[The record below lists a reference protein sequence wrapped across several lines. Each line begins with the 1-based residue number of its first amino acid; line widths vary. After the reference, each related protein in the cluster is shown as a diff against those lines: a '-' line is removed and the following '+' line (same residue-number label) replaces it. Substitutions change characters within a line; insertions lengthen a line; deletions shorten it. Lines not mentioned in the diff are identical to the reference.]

1 MVPHEDG
8 RTGGIGLDGVRYRA
22 PYSANEKAGE
32 MRPTVALINM
42 QGKSAEGEE
51 TT

>member
-1 MVPHEDG
+1 MQFLYSIWKMLHLTE
-8 RTGGIGLDGVRYRA
+8 YF
-22 PYSANEKAGE
+22 YSANEKAGE

-42 QGKSAEGEE
+42 QGKSPEEEE